1 MVDLI
6 EVAKLLKMLTIHYQ
20 ESCILL
26 GHDIEDR
33 VVALSKDC
41 IQNMLAP
48 CTPEELAGLCAF
60 ARDAERQAGI
70 CRAALVN

>member
-6 EVAKLLKMLTIHYQ
+6 EVAKLLKMLTIHYE

-26 GHDIEDR
+26 GWEAEDR

-41 IQNMLAP
+41 VRKMLAP

-60 ARDAERQAGI
+60 AREAERQAGI
-70 CRAALVN
+70 CRAARVN